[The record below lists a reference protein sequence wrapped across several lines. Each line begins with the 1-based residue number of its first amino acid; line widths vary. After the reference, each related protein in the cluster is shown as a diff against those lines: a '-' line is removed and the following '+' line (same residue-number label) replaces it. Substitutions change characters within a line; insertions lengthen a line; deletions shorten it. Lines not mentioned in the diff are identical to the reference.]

1 MMDYQ
6 HMLRFVKEM
15 LTNNGGEN
23 STNPNQQFRK
33 RSEHCR
39 RTYGWCKQLLKEE
52 PLTGLREEIL
62 LTCAI
67 FHDCGYNDRGIPHE
81 TLGADI
87 FRAYMDINH
96 PSKTAL
102 KEAVAHMILLHSQKE
117 LLYAQDTVPELI
129 LLMEADLLE
138 EEGAMGIV
146 TDCFTI
152 AQMGTIKL
160 DYVKDHLKKHAGS
173 ILDQFP
179 MVTPYAKTCWTEKQK
194 LVASFLSALEH
205 DLFF

>member
-6 HMLRFVKEM
+6 HMLQYVKEM
-15 LTNNGGEN
+15 LTRNGGEH
-23 STNPNQQFRK
+23 SANPHQQFRS

-39 RTYGWCKQLLKEE
+39 RTYEWCKRLIQEE
-52 PLTGLREEIL
+52 PLPGLRADVL

-67 FHDCGYNDRGIPHE
+67 FHDCGYNAHGIPHE

-87 FRAYMDINH
+87 FRAYMDISY
-96 PSKTAL
+96 PFETTL
-102 KEAVAHMILLHSQKE
+102 TETVANMIILHSQKE
-117 LLYAQDTVPELI
+117 RLYSQDTVPELV

-146 TDCFTI
+146 IDCFTI
-152 AQMGTIKL
+152 AQMNNCKL
-160 DYVKDHLKKHAGS
+160 DYMNDHLRKYAGS

-179 MVTPYAKTCWTEKQK
+179 MVTPYAKRCWHEKQT

-205 DLFF
+205 DLFL